1 MSVVVGRTEK
11 VPLCDTG
18 SELLLLG
25 GSVSVV
31 DVGPRP
37 RTYLIVLDVQVR
49 VGAVGHCLPARSLRV
64 FQEGNDTISLVMVSC
79 LLNDRSSR
87 RHGVIDEETTTL
99 LGQHRYGSQERR
111 KEYKNNSIQIDR
123 KSRNTQK
130 KNVNKVYV
138 AT

>member
-1 MSVVVGRTEK
+1 MR
-11 VPLCDTG
+11 
-18 SELLLLG
+18 
-25 GSVSVV
+25 VV

-87 RHGVIDEETTTL
+87 RHGVIDEET
-99 LGQHRYGSQERR
+99 RRRCWGSIGTGRR
-111 KEYKNNSIQIDR
+111 RGGRITK
-123 KSRNTQK
+123 
-130 KNVNKVYV
+130 
-138 AT
+138 